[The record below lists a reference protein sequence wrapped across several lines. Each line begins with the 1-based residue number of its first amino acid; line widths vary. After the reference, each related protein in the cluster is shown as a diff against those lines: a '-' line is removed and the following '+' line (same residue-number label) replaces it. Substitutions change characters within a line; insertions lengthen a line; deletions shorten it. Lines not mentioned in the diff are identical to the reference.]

1 MDMLALK
8 REEILYQL
16 SLLGHCVKSLFS
28 DLINYV
34 CWKHFSK
41 QAFGFWNQSS
51 FKYVKIAKII
61 SWLITWALYFC
72 KLLNPNTCFLFVR
85 VQVSLGEQ
93 SYLLVSVPSDPGH
106 GNMLPHHYKRGKGK
120 PSKHFPLLL
129 KTLFFKVKSYLLLSQ
144 GKVKRPRIYMNCW
157 YLFGF
162 AELRLI

>member
-1 MDMLALK
+1 MLALK
-8 REEILYQL
+8 LEEILYQL

-34 CWKHFSK
+34 CWKHFSE

-72 KLLNPNTCFLFVR
+72 KLLNPNTCFLFVH

-93 SYLLVSVPSDPGH
+93 SYLLSFCSSWSWTRKHVATS
-106 GNMLPHHYKRGKGK
+106 LQKRKR
-120 PSKHFPLLL
+120 
-129 KTLFFKVKSYLLLSQ
+129 KTQQAFSIAFKNPFL
-144 GKVKRPRIYMNCW
+144 
-157 YLFGF
+157 
-162 AELRLI
+162 